1 MINNILILAAG
12 RGLRLHPLT
21 IDKPKPLLEIDS
33 RGTTI
38 LDRLLWQCRS
48 LLPEVPVYINVGFRA
63 ETILLHFRDTPHKF
77 RPTFLYEPDILGPAA
92 TLVQFSKNNRG
103 RTLVI
108 YGDLILSSE
117 GFSKFVRFAKST
129 ESQIIVCHYRER
141 FKARSEVISLK
152 PKNTMEKIIEHSS
165 FEVPFDSETEELI
178 QVSSGLFLIH
188 LSNVTDFKALRGES
202 LSPRLLN
209 FINSDVMSVY
219 LWEDWRFAIDSLT
232 NLHQAKLKIA
242 LPGEREKPFTM

>member
-1 MINNILILAAG
+1 MIDNILILTAG
-12 RGLRLHPLT
+12 RGVRLHPLT

-33 RGTTI
+33 KGTTI
-38 LDRLLWQCRS
+38 LDRLLWQCRN
-48 LLPEVPVYINVGFRA
+48 LLPEVPVYINVGFHA
-63 ETILLHFRDTPHKF
+63 EKILLHFRDTPHKF
-77 RPTFLYEPDILGPAA
+77 RPSFLYEPDILGPAA
-92 TLVQFSKNNRG
+92 TLVQFSKINRG

-129 ESQIIVCHYRER
+129 KSQIIVCHYRER
-141 FKARSEVISLK
+141 FKARSEVISSK
-152 PKNTMEKIIEHSS
+152 PQNTMEKIIEHSS
-165 FEVPFDSETEELI
+165 FEVPFDSETDELI

-188 LSNVTDFKALRGES
+188 LSTVANFKALPGES

-209 FINSDVMSVY
+209 FINSDLMNIY
-219 LWEDWRFAIDSLT
+219 LWEEWRFAIDSIA

-242 LPGEREKPFTM
+242 LTGE